1 MANDIMEMDNAIGSF
16 YCSMQ
21 GENQEDRLKIY
32 KAFNNSKPLEDM
44 IDKVI
49 SVEHVIIQPVT
60 VSDMATGEPKEAN
73 RIVLIDAKG
82 NAYGCTSSGV
92 ETSIRNLFGIV
103 GPAPWNPPLKVKPTK
118 NKGRKGY
125 NFTSLEIAD

>member
-1 MANDIMEMDNAIGSF
+1 MDNEIMEVNAIGNF

-21 GENQEDRLKIY
+21 GDSQEERLQIY

-44 IDKVI
+44 IDKTI
-49 SVEHVIIQPVT
+49 QIQHVIIQPVQ
-60 VSDMATGEPKEAN
+60 VNDMATGQPKDAN
-73 RIVLIDAKG
+73 RIVLIDPKG

-103 GPAPWNPPLKVKPTK
+103 GPAPWNPPLKVKPVK
-118 NKGRKGY
+118 SKGRKGY
-125 NFTSLEIAD
+125 NFTSLEIVD